1 MPETE
6 LLTSI
11 SLTNVN
17 EGKNHMEGKDKEER
31 KENRNRAEAQGKDI
45 RSLVF
50 K

>member
-17 EGKNHMEGKDKEER
+17 EGKNHMEVKDEEQR

-45 RSLVF
+45 RSLEF